1 MESIERMNLASKDL
15 VADRIEQLKALFPEI
30 VTELET
36 SERER
41 ERERLFSWHR
51 L

>member
-1 MESIERMNLASKDL
+1 MEGIEKMNLASKDL

-30 VTELET
+30 VTEPEN

-41 ERERLFSWHR
+41 ESFIA
-51 L
+51 